1 LLTFAHAHALP
12 LNSTIPARASQGNL
26 EVIDEIVAD
35 HVLGDDAAIERTLG
49 RQSFKQVAV
58 LFQTAFPDAHI
69 PLFDL
74 IAEGDKVVAR
84 WGLRGTHRDM
94 FMGVPPTDKP
104 VSVDGIIICRL
115 EDQKIV
121 EYWGSFDT
129 LGLMKQ
135 IGALPATE

>member
-1 LLTFAHAHALP
+1 MSVEANKAVIQRLFDEVF
-12 LNSTIPARASQGNL
+12 NQGNL
-26 EVIDEIVAD
+26 EVVDEIVAE
-35 HVLGDDAAIERTLG
+35 HVLGDDAAIDRTRS
-49 RQSFKQVAV
+49 RQSFKQVVV
-58 LFQTAFPDAHI
+58 LFQTAFPDAHY

-84 WGLRGTHRDM
+84 WGLRSTHRGM
-94 FMGVPPTDKP
+94 FMDVPPTGKP
-104 VSVDGIIICRL
+104 VSVDGIVIYRL

-129 LGLMKQ
+129 LRLMKQ